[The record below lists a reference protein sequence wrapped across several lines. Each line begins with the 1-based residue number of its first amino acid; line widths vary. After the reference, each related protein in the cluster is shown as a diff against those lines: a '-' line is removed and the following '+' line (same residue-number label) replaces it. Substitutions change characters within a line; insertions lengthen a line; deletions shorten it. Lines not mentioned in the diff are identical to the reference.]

1 MSKPITFGVIVF
13 MILFLPLTA
22 KTISSNDI
30 ERKLSSNIFILNP
43 I

>member
-1 MSKPITFGVIVF
+1 MSKPITIEVIVF

-22 KTISSNDI
+22 KTITPNEI